1 MKKILTAFILV
12 MALCVTSIPAFAA
25 EADTGDTTIYHKIGQ
40 IVNINDPDNP
50 TDDEIAGTYTVS
62 IPAYIEAAP
71 KDQTPAD
78 EQDVCASD
86 VLIPY
91 GTQLLVKMEFDGKL
105 RLKSN
110 NDVTVGYKMQ
120 IDGYDATSGSSVL
133 SVPAGNPDEV
143 TSAVI
148 GSVLTETPVYAG
160 IYANTATFVFSV
172 S

>member
-1 MKKILTAFILV
+1 MKKIFTAFVLV
-12 MALCVTSIPAFAA
+12 LALCLTSVPAFAA
-25 EADTGDTTIYHKIGQ
+25 ETDTGDTTVYHRVGS
-40 IVNINDPDNP
+40 IVNANDPDDP

-91 GTQLLVKMEFDGKL
+91 GTQLLVKMEFDGRL

-110 NDVTVGYKMQ
+110 SDVTVGYKMQ
-120 IDGYDATSGSSVL
+120 INGYDAVSGSSVL
-133 SVPAGNPDEV
+133 SVPAGNPDEI
-143 TSAVI
+143 TSAFI
-148 GSVLTETPVYAG
+148 GSALTETPAYSG
-160 IYANTATFVFSV
+160 IYADTVTFVMSV